1 MLLADIKPLLFRL
14 FTIYAQGL
22 NMIIIRIAFLVSCLS
37 AVILLFGCT
46 PNMVTTPDIAV
57 IPYGDFSLGGEI
69 DYDGNKE
76 YLPRTVTAD
85 ASLGHPLILRYRYEV
100 TYDGV
105 AVPSLITYIS
115 PLTTFV
121 FPISV
126 DTVVVT
132 GADTVVVAGKLEIL
146 KGGSV
151 VKTYSAE
158 CMLDKTR
165 TIFSEGETLSEIRKR
180 GLLAVR
186 DSIEAQ
192 MYADQDM
199 LRDIDKQLTDNKK
212 EGKS

>member
-1 MLLADIKPLLFRL
+1 
-14 FTIYAQGL
+14 
-22 NMIIIRIAFLVSCLS
+22 
-37 AVILLFGCT
+37 
-46 PNMVTTPDIAV
+46 MVTTPDIAV
-57 IPYGDFSLGGEI
+57 IPTGDFSLGGEI

-100 TYDGV
+100 TYGRD
-105 AVPSLITYIS
+105 AVPPVITANN
-115 PLTTFV
+115 PLTIV
-121 FPISV
+121 GFPI
-126 DTVVVT
+126 
-132 GADTVVVAGKLEIL
+132 GADTVVVIGKLEIL
-146 KGGSV
+146 KGGAV
-151 VKTYSAE
+151 VKTYSAV

-192 MYADQDM
+192 MYADRDM

>member
-1 MLLADIKPLLFRL
+1 
-14 FTIYAQGL
+14 
-22 NMIIIRIAFLVSCLS
+22 MIIIRIAFLVSCLS
-37 AVILLFGCT
+37 AAILLSGCT
-46 PNMVTTPDIAV
+46 PNMVTTPDIVV
-57 IPYGDFSLGGEI
+57 IPTGDFSLGGEI

-100 TYDGV
+100 TYGWDEIP
-105 AVPSLITYIS
+105 AWITLPALINPNTTLSLYG
-115 PLTTFV
+115 
-121 FPISV
+121 FPIDS

-132 GADTVVVAGKLEIL
+132 GKLEIL

-151 VKTYSAE
+151 VKTYSAV
-158 CMLDKTR
+158 CMLDRTR

-192 MYADQDM
+192 MYADRDM
-199 LRDIDKQLTDNKK
+199 LRDIDK
-212 EGKS
+212 